1 MNAQLSSTKKTCDC
15 ACKQLVCAEMRGFS
29 THAGS
34 LVSPPTCGR
43 GKEKNNQ
50 RRRRAG
56 ERETSVKAA
65 RLDGSQWRGRD
76 GECSRRRWRGGGHY
90 SHLISKSCAATF
102 FSLRLRGM
110 TRRPARWIPWL
121 RLLLPLDSLFSGRLP
136 GRDFLTLRR
145 SRRRSPV
152 TCATWLLR
160 QRTLGP
166 LVV

>member
-1 MNAQLSSTKKTCDC
+1 
-15 ACKQLVCAEMRGFS
+15 MRGFS

-43 GKEKNNQ
+43 GKEKHSLENNQ

-56 ERETSVKAA
+56 EREATTSVKAA

-110 TRRPARWIPWL
+110 TRRPARWIPSL

-152 TCATWLLR
+152 TRATWFRR